1 MPDIKVNGLE
11 SSSYVIFVLA
21 YPLLSWTQGDET
33 MAGRV
38 LVVDDEETI
47 VEGLLGL
54 LGYEKIESSGALDR
68 ISAESLMAETFY
80 SVIVADLRLH
90 TEAEG
95 FELLDGIRR
104 ISPRSRVLTLTG
116 FATQELED
124 EVLRR
129 GSAKVM
135 RKPAPSAEI
144 LAAIADLLAEVEV
157 LAAAQ
162 ATLDLEQLHL
172 GLRNL
177 LHSIPCK
184 RYGLTIHEA
193 EEVVQQAWLLFLQ
206 KRDLIRM
213 ARPWLLGTVA
223 NLCKRQ
229 IGAAKR
235 QRETFIQHDALAEM
249 PDTRV
254 ESSENDIALRQAMS
268 SLSKQSRDLCILIAI
283 EGYAYDEV
291 SRITGLPI
299 GSIGPMYLR
308 AKSKMRAQMV
318 A

>member
-1 MPDIKVNGLE
+1 M
-11 SSSYVIFVLA
+11 
-21 YPLLSWTQGDET
+21 

-54 LGYEKIESSGALDR
+54 LEYEKIESWGAFDR
-68 ISAESLMAETFY
+68 LSAESLMAVTFY

-95 FELLDGIRR
+95 LELLDGIRR

-116 FATQELED
+116 FATPEMED

-129 GSAKVM
+129 GSTKVM
-135 RKPAPSAEI
+135 RKPALGDAI
-144 LAAIADLLAEVEV
+144 VAAIADLLAEVETM
-157 LAAAQ
+157 AAAQ
-162 ATLDLEQLHL
+162 ETLDLERLHL

-177 LHSIPCK
+177 LHSIPRK
-184 RYGLTIHEA
+184 RYGLTAHEA
-193 EEVVQQAWLLFLQ
+193 EEVVQQAWLLFLE
-206 KRDLIRM
+206 KRDLIRT
-213 ARPWLLGTVA
+213 ARPWLVGTVA

-235 QRETFIQHDALAEM
+235 QRETFVQDDALAEL
-249 PDTRV
+249 PDTRIG
-254 ESSENDIALRQAMS
+254 SSDDYIALRQALS
-268 SLSKQSRDLCILIAI
+268 SLSKESRDLCILIAI
-283 EGYAYDEV
+283 KGYAYDEV

-299 GSIGPMYLR
+299 GSIGPMYIR
-308 AKSKMRAQMV
+308 AKSKMRMQLA

>member
-1 MPDIKVNGLE
+1 
-11 SSSYVIFVLA
+11 
-21 YPLLSWTQGDET
+21 

-47 VEGLLGL
+47 VEGLRCL
-54 LGYEKIESSGALDR
+54 LDCEEIENGGAFDR
-68 ISAESLMAETFY
+68 LSAESMLEGTFY

-90 TEAEG
+90 TEEEG
-95 FELLDGIRR
+95 LELLDGIRR

-129 GSAKVM
+129 GSSMVL
-135 RKPAPSAEI
+135 RKPAQAPEI
-144 LAAIADLLAEVEV
+144 LAAIAELLAEVEK

-162 ATLDLEQLHL
+162 ETLDLEQLHL

-177 LHSIPCK
+177 LHSIPRK
-184 RYGLTIHEA
+184 RYGLTADEA
-193 EEVVQQAWLLFLQ
+193 EEVVQQAWLLFLE

-213 ARPWLLGTVA
+213 AKPWLIGTVA

-229 IGAAKR
+229 IGASMR
-235 QRETFIQHDALAEM
+235 NRETFVADDALADL

-254 ESSENDIALRQAMS
+254 ELSDDNIALRQALA
-268 SLSKQSRDLCILIAI
+268 SLSQQSRELCILIAI
-283 EGYAYDEV
+283 KGYAYDEV
-291 SRITGLPI
+291 SAMTGLPI
-299 GSIGPMYLR
+299 GSIGPMYIR
-308 AKSKMRAQMV
+308 AKSKMRMAM
-318 A
+318 AA

>member
-1 MPDIKVNGLE
+1 
-11 SSSYVIFVLA
+11 
-21 YPLLSWTQGDET
+21 

-54 LGYEKIESSGALDR
+54 LGFEKIESSGAFDR
-68 ISAESLMAETFY
+68 LSAESLMAETFY

-95 FELLDGIRR
+95 LELLDGIRR

-116 FATQELED
+116 FATPEMEC

-129 GSAKVM
+129 GSTRVM
-135 RKPAPSAEI
+135 RKPALGDVI
-144 LAAIADLLAEVEV
+144 LAAIADLLAEVETM
-157 LAAAQ
+157 AAAQ
-162 ATLDLEQLHL
+162 ETLDLERLHL

-177 LHSIPCK
+177 LHSIPRK
-184 RYGLTIHEA
+184 RYGLTADEA
-193 EEVVQQAWLLFLQ
+193 EEVVQQAWLLFLE
-206 KRDLIRM
+206 KRDLIRT
-213 ARPWLLGTVA
+213 AQPWLVGTVA

-235 QRETFIQHDALAEM
+235 QRETFVQDDALAEL

-254 ESSENDIALRQAMS
+254 GSPDDYIALRQALS
-268 SLSKQSRDLCILIAI
+268 SLSEQSRDLCILIAI
-283 EGYAYDEV
+283 KGYAYDEV

-299 GSIGPMYLR
+299 GSIGPMYIR
-308 AKSKMRAQMV
+308 AKSKMRMQLA

>member
-1 MPDIKVNGLE
+1 MLKVQLGRRE
-11 SSSYVIFVLA
+11 
-21 YPLLSWTQGDET
+21 

-54 LGYEKIESSGALDR
+54 LDYEKIESSGAFDR
-68 ISAESLMAETFY
+68 LGAELLMAKTFY
-80 SVIVADLRLH
+80 AVIVADLRLH

-95 FELLDGIRR
+95 LALLDAIRR

-129 GSAKVM
+129 GSTMVL
-135 RKPAPSAEI
+135 RKPALGDEI
-144 LAAIADLLAEVEV
+144 LAAIADLLAEVESM
-157 LAAAQ
+157 AAAQ
-162 ATLDLEQLHL
+162 ETLDLEQLHL

-177 LHSIPCK
+177 LHSIPRK
-184 RYGLTIHEA
+184 RYGLTAHEA
-193 EEVVQQAWLLFLQ
+193 EEVVQQAWLLFLE

-213 ARPWLLGTVA
+213 ARPWLVGTVA

-235 QRETFIQHDALAEM
+235 QRETFVHEEALAEL
-249 PDTRV
+249 PDPRS
-254 ESSENDIALRQAMS
+254 ESSDDYIALRQA
-268 SLSKQSRDLCILIAI
+268 LAALNKQSRDLCILIAI
-283 EGYAYDEV
+283 KGYAYEEV
-291 SRITGLPI
+291 SAITGLPI

-308 AKSKMRAQMV
+308 AKSKMRMQM
-318 A
+318 AA

>member
-1 MPDIKVNGLE
+1 M
-11 SSSYVIFVLA
+11 S
-21 YPLLSWTQGDET
+21 
-33 MAGRV
+33 GRV

-47 VEGLLGL
+47 VEGLMGL
-54 LGYEKIESSGALDR
+54 LQYEKIESSGAFDR
-68 ISAESLMAETFY
+68 LSAEALMAGTFY
-80 SVIVADLRLH
+80 AVVVADLRLH

-95 FELLDGIRR
+95 LELLDGIRR

-129 GSAKVM
+129 GSTMVI
-135 RKPAPSAEI
+135 RKPAQGPEI
-144 LAAIADLLAEVEV
+144 LAAIADLLAGVET

-162 ATLDLEQLHL
+162 EALDLETLFL

-177 LHSIPCK
+177 LHSIPRK
-184 RYGLTIHEA
+184 RYGLTAPEA
-193 EEVVQQAWLLFLQ
+193 EEVVQQAWLLFLE
-206 KRDLIRM
+206 KRGLIRM
-213 ARPWLLGTVA
+213 ARPWLIGTVA

-229 IGAAKR
+229 IGVSKR
-235 QRETFIQHDALAEM
+235 QRETFVPDEALAEM

-254 ESSENDIALRQAMS
+254 ESSYVNIAVQEALAA
-268 SLSKQSRDLCILIAI
+268 LSQQSRDLCILIAI

-291 SRITGLPI
+291 SAITGLPI
-299 GSIGPMYLR
+299 GSIGPMYIR
-308 AKSKMRAQMV
+308 AKSKMRLRMA